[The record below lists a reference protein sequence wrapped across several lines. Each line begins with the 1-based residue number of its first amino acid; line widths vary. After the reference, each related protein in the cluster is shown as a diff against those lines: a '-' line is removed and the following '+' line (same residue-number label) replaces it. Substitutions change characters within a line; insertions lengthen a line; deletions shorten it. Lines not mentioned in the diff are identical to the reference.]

1 MKAVLDAS
9 ALLAYLQ
16 DEPGSEAVEAVL
28 AESVIS
34 SVNWAEVVQKS
45 IAAGVVI
52 DGMRDDLEAL
62 GLEIYQFAPED
73 VEVTGQLWS
82 QTRQYGLSLG
92 DREIPTLPLYDN
104 FNIWLTGKEF
114 QQLKTLWNRYGC
126 KNNSQRKMVVSALSK
141 QQFTG

>member
-16 DEPGSEAVEAVL
+16 DEPGWDAVDGVL

-45 IAAGVVI
+45 IAAGVDV

-62 GLEIYQFAPED
+62 GLTISPFTPEEAEIAAR
-73 VEVTGQLWS
+73 LWQ
-82 QTRQYGLSLG
+82 QTQQYGLSLG
-92 DREIPTLPLYDN
+92 DRACLSLGIRLGVPVLTTDQVWSSLNLPMT
-104 FNIWLTGKEF
+104 IHVM
-114 QQLKTLWNRYGC
+114 R
-126 KNNSQRKMVVSALSK
+126 
-141 QQFTG
+141 